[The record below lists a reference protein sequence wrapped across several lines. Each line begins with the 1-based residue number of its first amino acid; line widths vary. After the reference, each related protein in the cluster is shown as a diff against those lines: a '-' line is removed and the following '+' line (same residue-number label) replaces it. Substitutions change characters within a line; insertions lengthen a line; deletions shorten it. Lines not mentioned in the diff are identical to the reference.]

1 MQSCF
6 LLPYLLMIIVCN
18 IHVHKKGE
26 PAEHQPPLAS
36 GSLHPPQRRLGL
48 APPKHAVQV
57 VVAAPKL
64 GRVGFYTYNYI
75 HISLGKDLLAIHTN
89 GFLCQ
94 GVSKCVRLEW
104 WEVQAVVGAA
114 LEKLDI
120 DVIFNPISQYYQS
133 HFQTLTLPSTKFA
146 GSFMS
151 IQSPSQGR
159 RPWNSPILSSHHCW
173 VTFFE

>member
-1 MQSCF
+1 MLSQRDQLSPSQWAVHLPEPTKVDLDGNILQYAIQDLNETFRIVLKAGFPMQSCF

-57 VVAAPKL
+57 IVAAPKL
-64 GRVGFYTYNYI
+64 GEI
-75 HISLGKDLLAIHTN
+75 HISTYLSLGKDLLAIHTN

-94 GVSKCVRLEW
+94 GVSKCVRLER

-114 LEKLDI
+114 LE
-120 DVIFNPISQYYQS
+120 F
-133 HFQTLTLPSTKFA
+133 
-146 GSFMS
+146 SF
-151 IQSPSQGR
+151 
-159 RPWNSPILSSHHCW
+159 
-173 VTFFE
+173 